1 MEHDVSVGPATRVAT
16 WPRLSDGRLPA
27 ILLMLPPALL
37 LFTLFVILPLL
48 DAGYYS
54 FFKWNGYGS
63 PSEFIGLQ
71 NYIQVLHHPVF
82 YRSLLNTVI
91 VLAVSICIQIPLAL
105 GLALLIYR
113 KTPTNTA
120 FRMIFFVPFI
130 LAEIAS
136 GLIWSFV
143 FDGKVGLAAGLFRS
157 LGLEPV
163 FILADPNWAFL
174 AISIV
179 VIWKYFGF
187 HMMIY
192 IAALQGV
199 PEELVEA
206 AKIEGAGRAAVVR
219 HVLVPQIKP
228 ALVVSG
234 FFAVVGAL
242 QLFDV
247 VMPLTGGGPS
257 NSTHTIV
264 SYLYSFGLVRLRIG
278 YGSAVGVL
286 LFLAAVAVA
295 VLYQT
300 QLNREVRR

>member
-1 MEHDVSVGPATRVAT
+1 MEHDVSIRPGMRPFAL
-16 WPRLSDGRLPA
+16 PRLSDGRLPA
-27 ILLMLPPALL
+27 ILLMLPPALI

-54 FFKWNGYGS
+54 VFKWNGYGT
-63 PSEFIGLQ
+63 PSDFVGLQ
-71 NYIQVLHHPVF
+71 NYAQVLQHPIF
-82 YRSLLNTVI
+82 YRSLLNTAIILLVS
-91 VLAVSICIQIPLAL
+91 LAVQIPFAL

-113 KTPTNTA
+113 KTPTNTV

-143 FDGKVGLAAGLFRS
+143 FDGKVGLAAGLFRY
-157 LGLEPV
+157 LGMDPV
-163 FILADPNWAFL
+163 FILADQNWAFL
-174 AISIV
+174 AITIV
-179 VIWKYFGF
+179 VVWKYFGF

-206 AKIEGAGRAAVVR
+206 AKIEGAGRAAIAR
-219 HVLVPQIKP
+219 HVLIPQIQP

-264 SYLYSFGLVRLRIG
+264 SYLYNFGLVRLRIG

-286 LFLAAVAVA
+286 LFFAAVIVA

-300 QLNREVRR
+300 QLNKETRR

>member
-1 MEHDVSVGPATRVAT
+1 MEHDVSVGPATRFAI

-27 ILLMLPPALL
+27 IFVMLPPALV

-63 PSEFIGLQ
+63 PSEFVGLQ
-71 NYIQVLHHPVF
+71 NYAQVLHHPIF

-91 VLAVSICIQIPLAL
+91 VLAVSLCVQIPMAL

-120 FRMIFFVPFI
+120 FRLIFFVPFI

-136 GLIWSFV
+136 GLIWSFI
-143 FDGKVGLAAGLFRS
+143 FDGKVGLAAGLFRY
-157 LGLEPV
+157 LGLDPI
-163 FILADPNWAFL
+163 FILADQNWAFL
-174 AISIV
+174 AITIV
-179 VIWKYFGF
+179 VVWKYFGF

-264 SYLYSFGLVRLRIG
+264 SYLYNFGLVRLRIG

-286 LFLAAVAVA
+286 LFLAAVGVA

-300 QLNREVRR
+300 QLNKEVRR